1 MKRIVWDWNGTLLN
15 DVNLCFECINRLL
28 VSKNLDP
35 LIDLAAYRDIFEF
48 PIQNYYQKAGL
59 PIFQETIPGL
69 LPNY

>member
-48 PIQNYYQKAGL
+48 PIQNYYQKVMIVSFL
-59 PIFQETIPGL
+59 KMFMKH
-69 LPNY
+69 